1 MVAAAVTVNWTG
13 IDRTCPNMRREVVHV
28 TTAATGDW
36 YDATDFTTIVACNVS
51 PNYAIAAADAVGVTF
66 ATNRVTFAL
75 VAGAAAQDYTL
86 EIYGV
91 N

>member
-1 MVAAAVTVNWTG
+1 MVAAVVTLIWAG
-13 IDRTCPNMRREVVHV
+13 IDRTSPTMRREVVSC

-36 YDATDFTTIVACNVS
+36 YDSAEIATIVACNVS

-66 ATNRVTFAL
+66 AANRVTFAL
-75 VAGAAAQDYTL
+75 VAGAAAQNYTL
-86 EIYGV
+86 EIYGF

>member
-1 MVAAAVTVNWTG
+1 MVAAAVTVIWSAV
-13 IDRTCPNMRREVVHV
+13 DRTSATMRREVVSC
-28 TTAATGDW
+28 TTAATADW
-36 YDATDFTTIVACNVS
+36 YDSAEIGTIVACNVS

-66 ATNRVTFAL
+66 AANRVTFAL